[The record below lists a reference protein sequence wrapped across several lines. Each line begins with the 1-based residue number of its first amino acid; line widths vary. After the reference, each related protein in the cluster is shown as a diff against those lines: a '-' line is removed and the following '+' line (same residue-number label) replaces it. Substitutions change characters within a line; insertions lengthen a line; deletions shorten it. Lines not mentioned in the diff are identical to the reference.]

1 MKMNNQIKME
11 TNFSNQ
17 LIDLPQKATG
27 RAYWVWI
34 TILSIPVLFGIGAWI
49 YQLTYGLSVTG
60 LNRPIFWGLYI
71 TNFVFFIGI
80 SHAGT
85 LISAILRVSNAEW
98 RRPVTRMAE
107 AITVFALF
115 IGASMIIIDM
125 GRPDRLLNVFS
136 SGRIQSPLLWDVLSI
151 SSYLFGSIVYL
162 YIPLIPDIAA
172 MRDRMTT
179 RGALYKFYNNLS
191 LNWRGTEAQKTRL
204 KRAIGASAIM
214 IIPLAVSVHTVV
226 SYVFAMSVQPLWHS
240 TIFGPYFVIGA
251 IYSGIAV
258 LLIVMLIARK
268 ALHLESFLK
277 EIHFKYLC
285 YLQILMF
292 GLWFYATI
300 GEYLVTGYGNEP
312 GEMRVIIAKIF
323 EEHSWGFVGMFAVML
338 MAFFILTPMDKLVRA
353 IRLPTWK
360 INPFVAFVLAL
371 GGWAG
376 LFSIIYSKG
385 INSAAAL
392 ISSVVYGLLLFLAV
406 IPTLRKN
413 WFSIALYS
421 SIFVAIGMWLE
432 RFTIIVPTLSRPRIE
447 EMVWGSYAPSWVELS
462 ITVAAF
468 SVMALLFLIFAKLF
482 PLISAWEVEEG
493 VEAIEQ
499 VKKDMQEYLPDGSG
513 IEQKQILTEQE

>member
-1 MKMNNQIKME
+1 MK

-17 LIDLPQKATG
+17 LIDLPKKATG
-27 RAYWVWI
+27 RAYWGWV
-34 TILSIPVLFGIGAWI
+34 TILSILVLFGIGAWI
-49 YQLTYGLSVTG
+49 YQLIYGLSVTG
-60 LNRPIFWGLYI
+60 MNRPVFWGIYI

-85 LISAILRVSNAEW
+85 LISAILRVSHAEW

-115 IGASMIIIDM
+115 IGASMIVCDI

-136 SGRIQSPLLWDVLSI
+136 MGRIQSPLLWDVISI
-151 SSYLFGSIVYL
+151 GSYLFGSIVYL

-172 MRDRMTT
+172 IRDRMTT
-179 RGALYKFYNNLS
+179 RGLLYSFYNNLS
-191 LNWRGTEAQKTRL
+191 LNWRGTAAQKTRL
-204 KRAIGASAIM
+204 ERAIGASAIM

-226 SYVFAMSVQPLWHS
+226 AYVFAMSVQPLWHS
-240 TIFGPYFVIGA
+240 TILGPYFVIGA

-258 LLIVMLIARK
+258 LLIAMLIARK

-292 GLWFYATI
+292 GLWFYVTF

-312 GEMRVIIAKIF
+312 GEMKVIIAKIF
-323 EEHSWGFVGMFAVML
+323 GEHSWGFIGMFAVML
-338 MAFFILTPMDKLVRA
+338 MAFFILIPTDRLVRA
-353 IRLPTWK
+353 LRLPTWK
-360 INPFVAFVLAL
+360 INSFAAFILAL
-371 GGWAG
+371 GGWAV

-385 INSAAAL
+385 INSATAL
-392 ISSVVYGLLLFLAV
+392 ISCIVYGLLLFLAV

-421 SIFVAIGMWLE
+421 SICVAIGMWLE

-447 EMVWGSYAPSWVELS
+447 DMVLGSYTPSLVEVS

-468 SVMALLFLIFAKLF
+468 SVMALLFLIFAKVF
-482 PLISAWEVEEG
+482 PLISVWEVEEG
-493 VEAIEQ
+493 AEAIEQ
-499 VKKDMQEYLPDGSG
+499 VKKDMMEYLPAENGAG
-513 IEQKQILTEQE
+513 QRQVLTEQ

>member
-1 MKMNNQIKME
+1 MK

-17 LIDLPQKATG
+17 LIDLPKKATG
-27 RAYWVWI
+27 RAYWGWFTVF
-34 TILSIPVLFGIGAWI
+34 TILVLFGIGAWI
-49 YQLTYGLSVTG
+49 YQLVYGLGVTG
-60 LNRPIFWGLYI
+60 LNRPIFWGIYI

-115 IGASMIIIDM
+115 IGASMILCDM

-136 SGRIQSPLLWDVLSI
+136 LGRIQSPLLWDVISI
-151 SSYLFGSIVYL
+151 SSYLFASIVYL
-162 YIPLIPDIAA
+162 YLPLIPDIAA

-179 RGALYKFYNNLS
+179 RGLLYSFYNNLA
-191 LNWRGTEAQKTRL
+191 LNWRGTVAQKTRL
-204 KRAIGASAIM
+204 ERAIGASAIM

-258 LLIVMLIARK
+258 LLIAMLIARK

-277 EIHFKYLC
+277 EVHFKYLC

-292 GLWFYATI
+292 GLWFYATF

-312 GEMRVIIAKIF
+312 SEMRVILAKIF
-323 EEHSWGFVGMFAVML
+323 EVHSWGFIGMFAVML
-338 MAFFILTPMDKLVRA
+338 MAFFILTPTDRLVRA
-353 IRLPTWK
+353 LRLPTMK
-360 INPFVAFVLAL
+360 INSVAAFVLAL
-371 GGWAG
+371 GGWAV

-385 INSAAAL
+385 MNSAPAL
-392 ISSVVYGLLLFLAV
+392 VASVVYGLLLFLVV

-421 SIFVAIGMWLE
+421 SIFVAMGMWLE
-432 RFTIIVPTLSRPRIE
+432 RFTIIVPTLARPRIE
-447 EMVWGSYAPSWVELS
+447 EMIWGSYTPSWVELS
-462 ITVAAF
+462 ITVAAL
-468 SVMALLFLIFAKLF
+468 SVMALLFLIFAKVF
-482 PLISAWEVEEG
+482 PLISVWEVEEG
-493 VEAIEQ
+493 AEAIEQ
-499 VKKDMQEYLPDGSG
+499 VKTNMQEYLPDENG
-513 IEQKQILTEQE
+513 IG